1 VSFIIPLFLNLIG
14 RINKMGE
21 ILSKTEFT
29 LPNEIVT
36 VKYIKRKKG
45 MASNVGDDHV
55 ISGGMLSGSVKKF
68 PAPLLKNGSIANVL
82 TKDEKLYLE
91 DVTGLDL
98 SVYGEFWTNHYVSLF
113 KDDNSFDL
121 SNPMDYISYKILL
134 FCKDDIARTWKER
147 NLKQTY
153 QFVITSGEEEMT
165 EKKVGFDNKKE
176 AFKLYGKIE
185 EDKDKLIGVLSL
197 LTNKPISKETSL
209 KWLQTKVEEFI
220 DTKPESFVT
229 LIKDKSLETKLLV
242 NEAIDKGVILKN
254 SNKYSTVDGL
264 DLCENGQ
271 IATFEN
277 AISYLDNAKHQ
288 DVRALVE
295 AKILKVK

>member
-1 VSFIIPLFLNLIG
+1 
-14 RINKMGE
+14 MGE

>member
-1 VSFIIPLFLNLIG
+1 
-14 RINKMGE
+14 
-21 ILSKTEFT
+21 
-29 LPNEIVT
+29 
-36 VKYIKRKKG
+36 
-45 MASNVGDDHV
+45 
-55 ISGGMLSGSVKKF
+55 MLSGSVKKF

-82 TKDEKLYLE
+82 TKDEKTYLE

-113 KDDNSFDL
+113 KDDNKFDL

-134 FCKDDIARTWKER
+134 FCKDDIAQSWKER

-185 EDKDKLIGVLSL
+185 EDKDKLIGVLTL

-220 DTKPESFVT
+220 DTKPESFVS
-229 LIKDKSLETKLLV
+229 LIKDKSLETKLLI
-242 NEAIDKGVILKN
+242 NLAIDKGIIIKN

-264 DLCENGQ
+264 DLCENSQ
-271 IATFEN
+271 IPTFEN
-277 AISYLDNAKHQ
+277 AVAYLDNVKHQ
-288 DVRALVE
+288 DVRSLVE
-295 AKILKVK
+295 AKILKAK